1 MKITMVKLI
10 KQLKKRKK
18 RQSNLSFLLGF
29 IRLAFIRVKFTNS
42 ALKKIREKKELNS
55 YCYGFLSKSGFACDI
70 KDNRIVVSLDE
81 LYKIEGFRL
90 LSLIFFSISLNDIGV
105 IIK

>member
-29 IRLAFIRVKFTNS
+29 IRLAFIRVNFTNIV
-42 ALKKIREKKELNS
+42 LKKIRKKNELNS
-55 YCYGFLSKSGFACDI
+55 YYYGFFSKSGFAYDI
-70 KDNRIVVSLDE
+70 KENRIVVSLDE

-90 LSLIFFSISLNDIGV
+90 LFLIFFTICLNDIGIV
-105 IIK
+105 IK